1 MPIDPLRRM
10 IRRLRSLF
18 LRSTL
23 ERDMQSELLEHIDRA
38 TARFT
43 ARGMSI
49 DEARLAA
56 RREFGNVG
64 VIQEE
69 ARDARGTQ
77 WIEALSG
84 DIRFAFR
91 YFARHRVTVAIII
104 AVLALGTGT
113 NTLIFSGFRAAFYRP
128 APGISYDDDQARLWV
143 TERESRQGRWG
154 LREFTYAE
162 VASLAARREVF
173 ADVTGFL
180 SWNVVI
186 GGRDGT
192 EARARAVQFVTSNYF
207 SSLHIALAAG
217 HGFAPAA
224 DERAGPDL
232 TAVMSHAMATTLFG
246 DPSSAVGRS
255 ILVNDV
261 TLRVIGVAL
270 PRFQGALR
278 DMDGPPAAW
287 IPLSARPLVGGLPS
301 RWLNESASVSV
312 VAKLAP
318 GVTRDE
324 ATIALRQLV
333 TSTLP
338 DSAARIG
345 MTRSVAVFDLRALP
359 PGDDREDLVLI
370 FGLMGLGGILVLLI
384 GWMNVSSLMVA
395 AAVARRHEI
404 AVRLSLGA
412 SRRRVLRQLI
422 TESTLLSLAG
432 GALGLAI
439 AWGGLQWLKS
449 RVPVEVSPDIAT
461 YLFALGLAILTGVL
475 FGLSPALH
483 ATRGAVAEAI
493 RDSGAGT
500 TSQSRLQRTFV
511 AAQIALSQPLLVVLG
526 ATLWAAIAEYKP
538 FSPELRRHMVTV
550 DVRPF
555 SAVADTLPQFL
566 AQHPDVI
573 GAAPYPGSIDAGWI
587 APASGP
593 RARVDLQGAAPGWFD
608 LAGIPILAGRDVALA
623 DTIGTKT
630 IPVVIGSD
638 FAKAAWGDAS
648 PIGKVIGPPELT
660 NMKDAEMTMTVVGV
674 FDASQRIPG
683 VSADGSSE
691 TPTFRAFTARDK
703 HWRRDRVLV
712 RTRPAGQPMIDDL
725 RQLVRSRAPSLP
737 ISRIMTYEQIDADQY
752 AESVGV
758 SFLMGGCGIFALLL
772 SSLGLYGVVSL
783 AVQQRTREIG
793 IRIAVGANP
802 NRVTR
807 MFVNSGVRVCA
818 FALLIG
824 LPLSMFALKLA
835 EGEGLV
841 IGPGINV
848 WLIGIGI
855 AIMLVGVAAG
865 ATWVPARRAS
875 RVDPALTLRAD

>member
-1 MPIDPLRRM
+1 M
-10 IRRLRSLF
+10 IRRLRSL
-18 LRSTL
+18 LRRPTL
-23 ERDMQSELLEHIDRA
+23 ESDMQAEMVEHIEQA
-38 TARFT
+38 TARYA
-43 ARGMSI
+43 ARGLSI
-49 DEARLAA
+49 EEARLAA

-77 WIEALSG
+77 WVEAFSG

-91 YFARHRVTVAIII
+91 YFARHRFTVAIIV
-104 AVLALGTGT
+104 AVLALGTGA
-113 NTLIFSGFRAAFYRP
+113 NTLIFSGFRAAFYRAAP
-128 APGISYDDDQARLWV
+128 ATSYSADQARLWA
-143 TERESRQGRWG
+143 TERESRQGRWSV
-154 LREFTYAE
+154 REFTYAE
-162 VASLAARREVF
+162 LEALTARRDVF
-173 ADVTGFL
+173 TDVTGFV
-180 SWNVVI
+180 SQTVVI

-192 EARARAVQFVTSNYF
+192 EARARNVQFVTSNF
-207 SSLHIALAAG
+207 FNSLRISLAAG
-217 HGFAPAA
+217 HGFAPAT
-224 DERAGPDL
+224 DERGAADL
-232 TAVMSHAMATTLFG
+232 TAIMTYAMATAVFG
-246 DPSSAVGRS
+246 DPKAAVGRS

-261 TLRVIGVAL
+261 TLKVIGVAP
-270 PRFQGALR
+270 PRFQGAVR
-278 DMDGPPAAW
+278 GMDSDAGAW
-287 IPLSARPLVGGLPS
+287 IPMSARALVGKLPE
-301 RWLNESASVSV
+301 RWLNESASIMV
-312 VAKLAP
+312 VARLAP
-318 GVTRDE
+318 GVSHAD
-324 ATIALRQLV
+324 ATPVVRELV
-333 TSTLP
+333 NSTLP

-345 MTRSVAVFDLRALP
+345 MTRNAVVFEMNALP

-370 FGLMGLGGILVLLI
+370 FGLIGLGGILLLLI

-395 AAVARRHEI
+395 AAVGRRHEI

-422 TESTLLSLAG
+422 TESTLLSLVG
-432 GALGLAI
+432 GTLGLAI
-439 AWGGLQWLKS
+439 AWAGSIYFRSKISSVDVTL
-449 RVPVEVSPDIAT
+449 DIAT
-461 YLFALGLAILTGVL
+461 FLFAFGLAIVTGVL

-483 ATRGAVAEAI
+483 ATRGAVAAAM
-493 RDSGAGT
+493 RDSGSGT

-526 ATLWAAIAEYKP
+526 ATLAAAIAEYKP
-538 FSPELRRHMVTV
+538 FSPELRRHLVSV

-566 AQHPDVI
+566 MQHPDVI

-587 APASGP
+587 APAAGP
-593 RARVDLQGAAPGWFD
+593 RARVELQGDAPGWLA

-623 DTIGTKT
+623 DTTGAKA

-638 FAKAAWGDAS
+638 FAKAVWGDAS
-648 PIGKVIGPPELT
+648 PIGTTIGAPELSS
-660 NMKDAEMTMTVVGV
+660 MEDAEMTMTVVGV
-674 FDASQRIPG
+674 YDATQRMPG
-683 VSADGSSE
+683 ASGDEQAKAAI
-691 TPTFRAFTARDK
+691 FRAFTARGQ

-725 RQLVRSRAPSLP
+725 RQLIRSRAPSLP
-737 ISRIMTYEQIDADQY
+737 ISRIITYEQIDAGNYQE
-752 AESVGV
+752 AMAV

-802 NRVTR
+802 GRVTQ
-807 MFVNSGVRVCA
+807 MFLKSGVKVCA

-824 LPLSMFALKLA
+824 LPLSMVALRVG
-835 EGEGLV
+835 ESEGLV
-841 IGPGINV
+841 IGLGINV
-848 WLIGIGI
+848 WVIGAGI

-875 RVDPALTLRAD
+875 RVDPAVTLRSD